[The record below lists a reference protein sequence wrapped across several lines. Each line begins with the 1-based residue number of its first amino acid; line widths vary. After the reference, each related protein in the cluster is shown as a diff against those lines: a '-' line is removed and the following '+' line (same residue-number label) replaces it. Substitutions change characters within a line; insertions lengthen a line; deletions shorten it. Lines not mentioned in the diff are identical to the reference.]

1 MRYLLTLT
9 LGLLAG
15 LALKSH
21 LPRVEIFRDLPKT
34 PEGHTLKYRT
44 YSHGQLVSEGEW
56 T

>member
-1 MRYLLTLT
+1 MRYLAVLALGILT
-9 LGLLAG
+9 G
-15 LALKSH
+15 LAFNH
-21 LPRVEIFRDLPKT
+21 LPRYQIFRDLPKT